1 MAKYLVTGGAGFIGS
16 NIVEELVKLK
26 GLTQK
31 GDRGLKGLTQNVDSI
46 RVLDNFSTGSKE
58 NLEPFMDRIKLIEG
72 DIRDKN
78 ILSKALQG
86 IDFVIHQAAL
96 RSVAKSVEDP
106 VETHDVNATGTL
118 NLLAAAKEAGVK
130 RVVYA
135 STCAAYGDA
144 KTFPQIETDA
154 SAPISPYGASKL
166 AGEHYCGV
174 FAKTLGLETV
184 ALRYFNVYGPRQN
197 PESKYSSVVPAF
209 IFDIKKNKIPVIDWD
224 GKQSRDFVFVK
235 DVVQANLLA
244 IKAKEASGEMFNIG
258 NGCATTIYEILTR
271 IEKILGKKISPKF
284 GPKREGDVR
293 KVYSDISKARRILGF
308 KPGFTLEKGLKL
320 TVDWFKN
327 K

>member
-1 MAKYLVTGGAGFIGS
+1 MANYLVTGGAGFIGS
-16 NIVEELVKLK
+16 NIVEELVRLK
-26 GLTQK
+26 
-31 GDRGLKGLTQNVDSI
+31 VDAVRI
-46 RVLDNFSTGSKE
+46 LDNFSTGSKE
-58 NLEPFMDRIKLIEG
+58 NLVPFMNRIELIEG
-72 DIRDKN
+72 DIRDKKMV
-78 ILSKALQG
+78 SKALRG

-118 NLLAAAKEAGVK
+118 SLLIAAKEAGV
-130 RVVYA
+130 RRFVYA

-144 KTFPQIETDA
+144 KKFPQDETDEVK
-154 SAPISPYGASKL
+154 PISPYGASKL
-166 AGEHYCGV
+166 AGETYCRV

-197 PESKYSSVVPAF
+197 PESKYSSVVPGF
-209 IFDIKKNKIPVIDWD
+209 VFDIMKNRVPIIDWD

-235 DVVQANLLA
+235 DVVKANLLA
-244 IKAKEASGEMFNIG
+244 IKAKNVSGEVFNVG
-258 NGCATTIYEILTR
+258 NGRVTTIHEILTR
-271 IEKILGKKISPKF
+271 IEKVLGKNIPPKF